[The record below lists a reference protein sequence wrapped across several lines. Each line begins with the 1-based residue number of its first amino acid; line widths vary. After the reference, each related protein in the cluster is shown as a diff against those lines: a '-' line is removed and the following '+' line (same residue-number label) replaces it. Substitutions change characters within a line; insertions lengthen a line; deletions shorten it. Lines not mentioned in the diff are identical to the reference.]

1 MILRE
6 AFQFLFA
13 MRTVIIANG
22 EPPTADDIG
31 RWLRTGDTLVC
42 ADGGARAALA
52 YRLRPQRVIGD
63 FDSLSDDELRALA
76 QAGAVLERHPTH
88 KDETDLELAL
98 RYAATSGSD
107 EIIILGALGGR
118 LDQTVA
124 NVMLLAM
131 PILAGRRTLIAA
143 GEEQTFLIPA
153 GAPFPLFGQRGDVVS
168 LIPFG
173 GDAHGIRTDGLEYP
187 LCDESLLFGPAR
199 GVSNVMLGNRA
210 TVFLREGRL
219 LCVQARVADGVATDE
234 Q

>member
-1 MILRE
+1 
-6 AFQFLFA
+6 

-22 EPPTADDIG
+22 EPPSAEDIR
-31 RWLRTGDTLVC
+31 RWLRAGDTLVC

-52 YRLRPQRVIGD
+52 FHLRPQRVIGD
-63 FDSLSDDELRALA
+63 FDSLTDEELSALER
-76 QAGAVLERHPTH
+76 AGAELERYPTH

-98 RYAATSGSD
+98 LYAASIGAE

-131 PILAGRRTLIAA
+131 PVLADRRVCIAA
-143 GEEQTFLIPA
+143 GDEQTFIIPA
-153 GAPFPLFGQRGDVVS
+153 GVTFPLSGQAGDVVS

-173 GDAHGIRTDGLEYP
+173 GDAHGIRTEGLEYP
-187 LCDESLLFGPAR
+187 LHDESLFFGPAR
-199 GVSNVMLGNRA
+199 GVSNVMLGERA
-210 TVFLREGRL
+210 SVFVRAGRL
-219 LCVQARVADGVATDE
+219 LCVQARTV